1 MFTHFF
7 PFLCAIMITTLSF
20 AQQEHQDS
28 TSMIAHTSY
37 PYAIEKTEIDQ
48 GIEIAYMDQGEG
60 PYTLLFIHGL
70 GSYAPAWNKNIRDLS
85 EKYRCIALDLPG
97 YGQSEKGD
105 FAFSM
110 AFFAE
115 AVEEFIDSLE
125 SGKCCFGRTFY
136 GWANSTNHRYSKA
149 G

>member
-1 MFTHFF
+1 MFPSKHFF
-7 PFLCAIMITTLSF
+7 PFLCAIIITTLSF

-28 TSMIAHTSY
+28 TSMITHASY
-37 PYAIEKTEIDQ
+37 PYPIQKIEIDP
-48 GIEIAYMDQGEG
+48 GIEIAYMDEGEG

-70 GSYAPAWNKNIRDLS
+70 GSYAPAWNKNLGELA

-105 FAFSM
+105 YPFSM

-115 AVEEFIDSLE
+115 AVEAFIDSLGLE
-125 SGKCCFGRTFY
+125 NIVLVGHSMGG
-136 GWANSTNHRYSKA
+136 
-149 G
+149 